1 MENIYADIPEA
12 TEKELVQT
20 LLKKDRLRI
29 ERIVSRGHATA
40 EGEWYDQPWDEW
52 VLLVKGKA
60 TLVFEDGMRVE
71 MKSGDYLWLPAHD
84 RHRVEWTDP
93 GRDSVWLAI
102 HIEEPA

>member
-12 TEKELVQT
+12 TEKELVQI

-40 EGEWYDQPWDEW
+40 EGEWYDQARDEW

-60 TLVFEDGMRVE
+60 TLAFEDGRRVE
-71 MKSGDYLWLPAHD
+71 MESGDYLWLPAHD

-93 GRDSVWLAI
+93 ERDSVWLAI